1 MEDSGRVLQGAA
13 WRYTAAKGE
22 HMKRRCIDCDLEIP
36 PGELVIRNVMF
47 EAVAFHKDC
56 WALRHVP
63 EQRSPA
69 VESVSHDPA

>member
-1 MEDSGRVLQGAA
+1 
-13 WRYTAAKGE
+13 
-22 HMKRRCIDCDLEIP
+22 MKRRCIDCDLEIP

-69 VESVSHDPA
+69 DDSVRHDTTP